1 MTFVTA
7 ATAQKMLVL
16 YYSETGTTKAVAEE
30 LQSQLGAGCQAG
42 VYRSS

>member
-1 MTFVTA
+1 MTIVTA
-7 ATAQKMLVL
+7 ATAQKILVL